1 MIRRRTLLLTIVLVI
16 CLAPAVSM
24 FWASWFAERH
34 DCILHEGYS
43 NPCIVNGKDWGDTL
57 YTAFVMGWLMMLTLP
72 LAATIALF
80 FALKAAFNLIRRVIR
95 RR

>member
-1 MIRRRTLLLTIVLVI
+1 MIRRRTLLFSIVLVI

-43 NPCIVNGKDWGDTL
+43 NPCLVNG
-57 YTAFVMGWLMMLTLP
+57 
-72 LAATIALF
+72 
-80 FALKAAFNLIRRVIR
+80 
-95 RR
+95 